1 MLLWMSEE
9 VGNIGK
15 HSQQT
20 NQFNQNNSELHLNN
34 CLITLLL
41 PFATNNS
48 LMSDQMVGTKKK
60 RANTS
65 RGSNEEGKRDVPRYQ
80 NVIQAVALINL

>member
-1 MLLWMSEE
+1 MSEE

-48 LMSDQMVGTKKK
+48 LMSDQMVETKKNGQIQVEGAMK
-60 RANTS
+60 
-65 RGSNEEGKRDVPRYQ
+65 NEKGMFQDIKTLFR
-80 NVIQAVALINL
+80 LLL

>member
-1 MLLWMSEE
+1 MSEE

-48 LMSDQMVGTKKK
+48 LMSDQMVETKKK
-60 RANTS
+60 KN
-65 RGSNEEGKRDVPRYQ
+65 GQIQVEGAMKKEKGTFQDIKTLFGLLLR
-80 NVIQAVALINL
+80 

>member
-1 MLLWMSEE
+1 MSEE

-48 LMSDQMVGTKKK
+48 LRSDQMVETKRKKNGQIQVEGAMKKEKGTFQDIKTLF
-60 RANTS
+60 RLLL
-65 RGSNEEGKRDVPRYQ
+65 R
-80 NVIQAVALINL
+80 

>member
-1 MLLWMSEE
+1 MSEE

-48 LMSDQMVGTKKK
+48 LMSDQMVETKKK
-60 RANTS
+60 KN
-65 RGSNEEGKRDVPRYQ
+65 GQIQVEGAMKKEKGMFQDIKTLFR
-80 NVIQAVALINL
+80 LLL

>member
-1 MLLWMSEE
+1 MSEE
-9 VGNIGK
+9 VGNKGK

-48 LMSDQMVGTKKK
+48 LMSDQMVETKKK
-60 RANTS
+60 KN
-65 RGSNEEGKRDVPRYQ
+65 GQIQVEGAMKKEKGTFQDIKTLFR
-80 NVIQAVALINL
+80 LLL

>member
-1 MLLWMSEE
+1 MSEE

-48 LMSDQMVGTKKK
+48 LMSDQMVETKKK
-60 RANTS
+60 KN
-65 RGSNEEGKRDVPRYQ
+65 GQIQVEGAMKKEKGTFQDIKTLFRLLLR
-80 NVIQAVALINL
+80 

>member
-1 MLLWMSEE
+1 MSEE

-48 LMSDQMVGTKKK
+48 LRSDQMVETKRKKNGQIQVEGAMKKEKGTFQDIKTLF
-60 RANTS
+60 R
-65 RGSNEEGKRDVPRYQ
+65 
-80 NVIQAVALINL
+80 LLL

>member
-1 MLLWMSEE
+1 MSEE

-48 LMSDQMVGTKKK
+48 LMSDQMVETKKK
-60 RANTS
+60 KWANTS
-65 RGSNEEGKRDVPRYQ
+65 RGSNEEGKRDVPRDQ

>member
-1 MLLWMSEE
+1 MSEE

-48 LMSDQMVGTKKK
+48 LRSDQMVETKKK
-60 RANTS
+60 KN
-65 RGSNEEGKRDVPRYQ
+65 GKIQVEGAMKKEKGTFQDIKTLFR
-80 NVIQAVALINL
+80 LLL

>member
-1 MLLWMSEE
+1 MSEE
-9 VGNIGK
+9 VGNKGK

-48 LMSDQMVGTKKK
+48 LMSDQMVETKKK
-60 RANTS
+60 N
-65 RGSNEEGKRDVPRYQ
+65 GQIQVEGAMKKEKGMFQDIKTLFR
-80 NVIQAVALINL
+80 LLL

>member
-60 RANTS
+60 
-65 RGSNEEGKRDVPRYQ
+65 GQIQVEGAMKKEKGMFQDIKTLFR
-80 NVIQAVALINL
+80 LLLW

>member
-1 MLLWMSEE
+1 MSEE

-48 LMSDQMVGTKKK
+48 LRSDQMVETTKKK
-60 RANTS
+60 N
-65 RGSNEEGKRDVPRYQ
+65 GQIQVEGAMKKEKGTFQDIKTLFR
-80 NVIQAVALINL
+80 LLL

>member
-1 MLLWMSEE
+1 MSEE

-48 LMSDQMVGTKKK
+48 LMSDQMVEKKK
-60 RANTS
+60 KN
-65 RGSNEEGKRDVPRYQ
+65 GQIQVEGAMKKEKGMFQDIKTLFR
-80 NVIQAVALINL
+80 LLL

>member
-1 MLLWMSEE
+1 MSEE

-48 LMSDQMVGTKKK
+48 LMSDQMVETKKK
-60 RANTS
+60 KN
-65 RGSNEEGKRDVPRYQ
+65 GQIQVEGAMKKEKGTFQDIKTLFR
-80 NVIQAVALINL
+80 LLL

>member
-1 MLLWMSEE
+1 MSEE

-48 LMSDQMVGTKKK
+48 LRSDQMVETKKK
-60 RANTS
+60 KN
-65 RGSNEEGKRDVPRYQ
+65 GQIQVEGAMKKEKGTFQDIKTLFR
-80 NVIQAVALINL
+80 LLLC

>member
-1 MLLWMSEE
+1 MSEE

-48 LMSDQMVGTKKK
+48 LMSDQMVETKK
-60 RANTS
+60 N
-65 RGSNEEGKRDVPRYQ
+65 GQIQVEGAMKKEKGMFQDIKTLFR
-80 NVIQAVALINL
+80 LLL

>member
-1 MLLWMSEE
+1 MSEE

-48 LMSDQMVGTKKK
+48 LRSDQMVETKKK
-60 RANTS
+60 KKN
-65 RGSNEEGKRDVPRYQ
+65 GQIQVEGAMKKEKGTFQDIKTLFR
-80 NVIQAVALINL
+80 LLL

>member
-1 MLLWMSEE
+1 MSEE

-48 LMSDQMVGTKKK
+48 LMSDQMVETNKKK
-60 RANTS
+60 N
-65 RGSNEEGKRDVPRYQ
+65 GQIQVEGAMKKEKGTFQDIKTLFR
-80 NVIQAVALINL
+80 LLF

>member
-1 MLLWMSEE
+1 MSEE

-48 LMSDQMVGTKKK
+48 LMSDQMVETKKK
-60 RANTS
+60 KKLANTS

>member
-48 LMSDQMVGTKKK
+48 LRSDQMVETKKK
-60 RANTS
+60 KN
-65 RGSNEEGKRDVPRYQ
+65 GQIQVEGAMKKEKGTFQDIKTLFR
-80 NVIQAVALINL
+80 LLLW

>member
-1 MLLWMSEE
+1 MSEE
-9 VGNIGK
+9 VGNKGK

-48 LMSDQMVGTKKK
+48 LMSDQMVETKKK
-60 RANTS
+60 KNGQIQVERAMKKEKGTFQEIKTLF
-65 RGSNEEGKRDVPRYQ
+65 R
-80 NVIQAVALINL
+80 LLL

>member
-1 MLLWMSEE
+1 MSEE

-48 LMSDQMVGTKKK
+48 LMSDQMVETKKK
-60 RANTS
+60 N
-65 RGSNEEGKRDVPRYQ
+65 GQIQVEGAMKKEKGTFQDIKTLFR
-80 NVIQAVALINL
+80 LLL

>member
-1 MLLWMSEE
+1 MSEE

-20 NQFNQNNSELHLNN
+20 NQFNQNNSELYLNN

-48 LMSDQMVGTKKK
+48 LMSDQMVETNKKK
-60 RANTS
+60 KWANTS

-80 NVIQAVALINL
+80 NVIQTVVLINL

>member
-1 MLLWMSEE
+1 MSEE

-48 LMSDQMVGTKKK
+48 LRSDQMVETKKK
-60 RANTS
+60 KKWENTS

>member
-1 MLLWMSEE
+1 MSEE

-34 CLITLLL
+34 CLISLLL

-48 LMSDQMVGTKKK
+48 LMSDQMVETKKK
-60 RANTS
+60 KN
-65 RGSNEEGKRDVPRYQ
+65 GQIQVEGAMKEKGTFQDIKTLFR
-80 NVIQAVALINL
+80 LLL

>member
-1 MLLWMSEE
+1 MSEE

-48 LMSDQMVGTKKK
+48 LMSDQMVETKKK
-60 RANTS
+60 N
-65 RGSNEEGKRDVPRYQ
+65 GQIQVEGAMKKEKGTFQEIKTLFR
-80 NVIQAVALINL
+80 LLL

>member
-1 MLLWMSEE
+1 MSEE
-9 VGNIGK
+9 VGNTGK

-60 RANTS
+60 
-65 RGSNEEGKRDVPRYQ
+65 GQIQVEGAMKKEKGMFQDIKTLFR
-80 NVIQAVALINL
+80 LLL

>member
-48 LMSDQMVGTKKK
+48 LMSDQMVETKKK
-60 RANTS
+60 N
-65 RGSNEEGKRDVPRYQ
+65 GQIQVEGAMKKEKGTFQDIKTLFR
-80 NVIQAVALINL
+80 LLLW

>member
-1 MLLWMSEE
+1 MSEE

-48 LMSDQMVGTKKK
+48 LMSDQMVETKKK
-60 RANTS
+60 KN
-65 RGSNEEGKRDVPRYQ
+65 GQIQVEGAMKKEKGTFQDIKTLFR
-80 NVIQAVALINL
+80 LLF

>member
-1 MLLWMSEE
+1 MSEE

-34 CLITLLL
+34 CLITLLI

-48 LMSDQMVGTKKK
+48 LMSDQMVETKKK
-60 RANTS
+60 KN
-65 RGSNEEGKRDVPRYQ
+65 GQIQVEGAMKKEKGTFQDIKTLFR
-80 NVIQAVALINL
+80 LLL

>member
-1 MLLWMSEE
+1 MSEE

-48 LMSDQMVGTKKK
+48 LMSDQMVETKKK
-60 RANTS
+60 N
-65 RGSNEEGKRDVPRYQ
+65 GQIQVEGAMKKEKGTFQDIKRLFR
-80 NVIQAVALINL
+80 LLL

>member
-1 MLLWMSEE
+1 MSEE

-60 RANTS
+60 
-65 RGSNEEGKRDVPRYQ
+65 GQIQVEGAMKKEKGTFQDIKTLFR
-80 NVIQAVALINL
+80 LLL